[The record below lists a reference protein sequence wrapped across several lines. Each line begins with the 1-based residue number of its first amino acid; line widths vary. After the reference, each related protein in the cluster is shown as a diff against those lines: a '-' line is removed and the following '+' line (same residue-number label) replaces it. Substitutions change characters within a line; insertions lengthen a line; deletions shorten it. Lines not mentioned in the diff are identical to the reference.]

1 MRLYTTK
8 HYFSITYYSIYLRR
22 KGTTMVWE
30 RANFSVDSVLLDQLL
45 RGWIKGSNE
54 CKGMYHKAKKIIFP
68 CGQPKVIPKS
78 TTLCITLKDHMGR
91 PLTELSE
98 NQLEQ
103 ERKNRENA
111 QVIPARLQVQNEF
124 DGPFFIQ
131 KKIPFL
137 NSRGQELIDKTLCI
151 TIGRD
156 YYGKLLTT
164 IPPYYQV
171 REWQNRESIQ
181 VAKQGTRESKMLE
194 LEQLVGPLKWKKAND
209 SFNKRCPNF
218 VYNGHIP
225 LPSNIDEAFYLGKRY
240 KSYHEYIS
248 DTPWICSE
256 KNIYMSIA
264 DSVTELPA
272 EVFKDC
278 DTIKRVTIHDKVTKI
293 GKGAFAGCTNL
304 IHVRTNLSLWPQVL
318 ENVAAE
324 ENSLQQLFI
333 IVRNN
338 LDSILQL
345 KSERLER
352 PNKRKREE
360 NEVDAFEDNAI
371 HSVDSDS
378 IAQNLEQ
385 VPSCSS
391 TSDDAPLPF

>member
-1 MRLYTTK
+1 
-8 HYFSITYYSIYLRR
+8 
-22 KGTTMVWE
+22 MVWE
-30 RANFSVDSVLLDQLL
+30 RANFSPVSVLVDQLL
-45 RGWIKGSNE
+45 RGSIKGSDE
-54 CKGMYHKAKKIIFP
+54 SKEKMHHAAKKIIFP
-68 CGQPKVIPKS
+68 CGQPVVIPKS
-78 TTLCITLKDHMGR
+78 TTLCITLEDHKGR

-111 QVIPARLQVQNEF
+111 QVIPARLQVQDEF
-124 DGPFFIQ
+124 DGPYFIQ

-137 NSRGQELIDKTLCI
+137 NSRGEELIDKTRCL
-151 TIGRD
+151 TLKK

-164 IPPYYQV
+164 IPPGYQV
-171 REWQNRESIQ
+171 IEWRNRESIQ
-181 VAKQGTRESKMLE
+181 IEKQGTPDSMILE
-194 LEQLVGPLKWKKAND
+194 LQKLVGASEWKKAND
-209 SFNKRCPNF
+209 SFNERCPNF

-240 KSYHEYIS
+240 ERYCEYIF
-248 DTPWICSE
+248 DTPYIRSE
-256 KNIYMSIA
+256 KFLYMSIA

-324 ENSLQQLFI
+324 ENSLQQLFN

-371 HSVDSDS
+371 HSVDSD

-391 TSDDAPLPF
+391 TSDDAPL